1 MARLRI
7 VASALLVL
15 GFGFTCF
22 FWYRWSI
29 QRSDYQR
36 LFQSIELRNQE
47 LATLRLENG
56 RLATQNQVLSLKR
69 DEFVAVFPDL
79 ADEIRR
85 LKVRLAQVQSIN
97 TTGFAVST
105 PATVFLRDSILFDTI
120 QKSYFDYDDGFF
132 SVRGKSIGNQQHLE
146 LGYHDTLVQVVYWG
160 ERERPWL
167 WIFSRRKLK
176 QRVSLKNPNASI
188 TFSEYIQIAD
198 PQ

>member
-1 MARLRI
+1 MSRIGI
-7 VASALLVL
+7 VASAFLVL
-15 GFGFTCF
+15 SFGFTCF
-22 FWYRWSI
+22 LWKKFRN

-36 LFQSIELRNQE
+36 VFQTIELRNQE

-56 RLATQNQVLSLKR
+56 RLAAQNHVLSLKR
-69 DEFVAVFPDL
+69 DEFVALFPDL

-85 LKVRLAQVQSIN
+85 LKVRLAKAKSIN

-105 PATVFLRDSILFDTI
+105 PATVMLRDSILFDTI
-120 QKSYFDYDDGFF
+120 QNSYFDYDDGFF
-132 SVRGKSIGNQQHLE
+132 RVRGRSIGNQQHLD
-146 LGYHDTLVQVVYWG
+146 LGYHDTLVQLVYWG

-167 WIFSRRKLK
+167 WIFSRRKLM

>member
-1 MARLRI
+1 MSRIRI
-7 VASALLVL
+7 VASAFLVL
-15 GFGFTCF
+15 SFGFTYF
-22 FWYRWSI
+22 FWYRWST

-36 LFQSIELRNQE
+36 LFQSLELRNQE

-56 RLATQNQVLSLKR
+56 RLATQIQVLSLKR
-69 DEFVAVFPDL
+69 DEFVALFPDL

-85 LKVRLAQVQSIN
+85 LKVRLAKAQSIN
-97 TTGFAVST
+97 TTGFAVTT

-146 LGYHDTLVQVVYWG
+146 LSYHDTLVQVVYWG

-167 WIFSRRKLK
+167 WIFSRRKLM

-188 TFSEYIQIAD
+188 TYSEYIQIAD
-198 PQ
+198 